1 MPPLDFVEAN
11 ELVKTSLARRGFAS
25 ELPTDQSFV
34 QGRGDGRGNV
44 RLGGGG
50 GAQGV
55 RSTTRRE
62 LKLNGKSVCY
72 LWNNHKPCIGTLT
85 ADGCKGQ
92 SGEERLHRCS
102 WVDNNKLCGKD
113 HKKREHKP

>member
-55 RSTTRRE
+55 RNTTRKE

-72 LWNNHKPCIGTLT
+72 LWNNNKPCIGTLT